1 MKNLQMHKE
10 DAMIR
15 RMKWLVVALGMMLLA
30 GCTNE
35 STATDALDLSKITV
49 EELEKKAKEE
59 GQVHSVGMPDA
70 WANWKE
76 TWEDI
81 EKTYGISHTDTDMSS
96 AEELAKFAAE
106 KTNASADIGDVGI
119 AFGPV
124 AEEQGLSLKYK
135 TSYWDDIPEWAK
147 DDDGDWLLAYTGQ
160 MCFITDKQNLPEGV
174 EAPKTFDDILNGN
187 FVLTIGDMETANQS
201 QFALLNAAVTYGGDE
216 KNLKPGLDFFKKLAE
231 QGRLKTTD
239 ASLANLETG
248 EVQVGM
254 LWDFNALN
262 YADAVDRDRFVITVP
277 PVTVM
282 TGYTTIINRYAA
294 NPYAAALARE
304 FILSDEGQ
312 NNLAKGY
319 ARPIRENAK
328 ISDEA
333 KKKLLPPSAYKDI
346 YKVKDSK
353 AWEES
358 TKQLAQLWQENVM
371 AYMK

>member
-1 MKNLQMHKE
+1 
-10 DAMIR
+10 MIR
-15 RMKWLVVALGMMLLA
+15 RMKWLVVALGMMLLVA
-30 GCTNE
+30 CTKE
-35 STATDALDLSKITV
+35 STATDTLDLSKITV

-59 GQVHSVGMPDA
+59 GNVHSVGMPDA

-76 TWEDI
+76 TWADI
-81 EKTYGISHTDTDMSS
+81 EKKYGISHTDTDMSS

-135 TSYWDDIPEWAK
+135 TSYWDDIPDWAK

-174 EAPKTFDDILNGN
+174 EPPKTFDDILNGN
-187 FVLTIGDMETANQS
+187 YVLTIGDMETANQS

-231 QGRLKTTD
+231 EGRLKTTD

-277 PVTVM
+277 PMTVM

-312 NNLAKGY
+312 DNLAKGY

-353 AWEES
+353 AWEDS

>member
-1 MKNLQMHKE
+1 MKNLQKHKE

-15 RMKWLVVALGMMLLA
+15 RMKWLVVALGMMLLVA
-30 GCTNE
+30 CTKE
-35 STATDALDLSKITV
+35 STATDTLDLSKITV

-59 GQVHSVGMPDA
+59 GNVHSVGMPDA

-76 TWEDI
+76 TWADI

-135 TSYWDDIPEWAK
+135 TSYWDDVPDWAK

-174 EAPKTFDDILNGN
+174 EPPKTFDDILNGN
-187 FVLTIGDMETANQS
+187 YVLTIGDMETANQS

-277 PVTVM
+277 PMTVM

-312 NNLAKGY
+312 DNLAKGY

>member
-1 MKNLQMHKE
+1 
-10 DAMIR
+10 
-15 RMKWLVVALGMMLLA
+15 
-30 GCTNE
+30 
-35 STATDALDLSKITV
+35 
-49 EELEKKAKEE
+49 
-59 GQVHSVGMPDA
+59 
-70 WANWKE
+70 
-76 TWEDI
+76 
-81 EKTYGISHTDTDMSS
+81 
-96 AEELAKFAAE
+96 
-106 KTNASADIGDVGI
+106 
-119 AFGPV
+119 
-124 AEEQGLSLKYK
+124 
-135 TSYWDDIPEWAK
+135 
-147 DDDGDWLLAYTGQ
+147 
-160 MCFITDKQNLPEGV
+160 
-174 EAPKTFDDILNGN
+174 
-187 FVLTIGDMETANQS
+187 METANQS

-231 QGRLKTTD
+231 EGRLKTTD

-277 PVTVM
+277 PMTVM

-312 NNLAKGY
+312 DNLAKGY

-353 AWEES
+353 AWEDS

>member
-1 MKNLQMHKE
+1 MIKRVKFIAAVLSLLVLAACAKE
-10 DAMIR
+10 
-15 RMKWLVVALGMMLLA
+15 G
-30 GCTNE
+30 
-35 STATDALDLSKITV
+35 TATDTLNLNSITL
-49 EELEKKAKEE
+49 EELEKKAREE
-59 GQVHSVGMPDA
+59 GQIHSVGMPDT

-76 TWEDI
+76 TWEDVNS
-81 EKTYGISHTDTDMSS
+81 KYGIKHSDTDMSS

-135 TSYWDDIPEWAK
+135 TSYWDEIPDWAK

-174 EAPKTFDDILNGN
+174 EAPKTFDDILKGN
-187 FVLTIGDMETANQS
+187 YVLTIGDMETANQS
-201 QFALLNAAVTYGGDE
+201 QFALLNAAVAYGGDE
-216 KNLKPGLDFFKKLAE
+216 KNLQPGFDFFRKLAE

-262 YADAVDRDRFVITVP
+262 YADSIGRERFEITVP
-277 PVTVM
+277 PVSVM
-282 TGYTTIINRYAA
+282 TGYTTILNRYAA
-294 NPYAAALARE
+294 NPYSAALARE

-312 NNLAKGY
+312 DNLAKGY
-319 ARPIRENAK
+319 ARPIREKAK
-328 ISDEA
+328 LSEEA
-333 KKKLLPPSAYKDI
+333 KKKLLPPSAYKKI
-346 YKVKDSK
+346 YKVKDDK
-353 AWEES
+353 AWEDA
-358 TKQLAQLWQENVM
+358 TKNLAQQWQEKVM
-371 AYMK
+371 AFIK